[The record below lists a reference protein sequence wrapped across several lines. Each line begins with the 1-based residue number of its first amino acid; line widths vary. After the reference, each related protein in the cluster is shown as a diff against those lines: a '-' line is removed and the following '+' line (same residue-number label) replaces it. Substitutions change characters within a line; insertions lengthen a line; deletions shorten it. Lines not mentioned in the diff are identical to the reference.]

1 MKNQENE
8 EVKAA
13 ACAKLKKIQQSAGYK
28 SFFNESAIEAF
39 GRVQALERK
48 SLGCASPNFSCD
60 CVI

>member
-1 MKNQENE
+1 
-8 EVKAA
+8 VKAA